1 MNNVKLEVKPTD
13 KGMAVDPATVV
24 TVVGILAKLP
34 LSDFLKGLLV
44 KLFIFAFGIFCG
56 IGIVYKSGLLP
67 ETPPVPAPAA
77 NVSAYQKRIDEL
89 TQENA
94 ALHKLLEEQPV
105 PVLPPQP
112 VPLPRPFPRPFPT
125 PFPTPTPVDPDGVRP
140 GVIIPIK

>member
-24 TVVGILAKLP
+24 TVVGILSKLP

-67 ETPPVPAPAA
+67 EVPPVTAPAA

-94 ALHKLLEEQPV
+94 ALHKLLEEQPA
-105 PVLPPQP
+105 PVLPLPP
-112 VPLPRPFPRPFPT
+112 ERLHPTPLPRPFPRPTVP
-125 PFPTPTPVDPDGVRP
+125 PVDPDGIRP